1 MPETM
6 HHVTFHFDPA
16 CPWTWRTSRWLVDV
30 AERHGLLVQW
40 RAFDLAKG
48 RSLDE
53 VPEQFRAGM
62 AASKLFLRAVESAHE
77 AGDDA
82 ATGRAYT
89 TYGAAVHDGRQAPSA
104 ELVRQAW
111 SAAAGDTYLA
121 ALDQPVF
128 DAKVADAR
136 AAAQRLAGDDV
147 GSPVLVLSTTHGE
160 RGFFGPVLAPT
171 PTGEEADRLWDVVCT
186 AALVPGFFE
195 LKSRRTARP

>member
-1 MPETM
+1 M
-6 HHVTFHFDPA
+6 HHVTYHFDPV

-30 AERHGLLVQW
+30 AARHDLLVRW

-48 RSLDE
+48 RPLDD

-62 AASKLFLRAVESAHE
+62 AASQLFLRAVEAAHE

-89 TYGAAVHDGRQAPSA
+89 TYGTAVHDEGQAPSA
-104 ELVRQAW
+104 ELVRRAW
-111 SAAAGDTYLA
+111 SEAAGDTYLA
-121 ALDQPVF
+121 ALDSPTL

-136 AAAQRLAGDDV
+136 AAAQQLAGDDI
-147 GSPVLVLSTTHGE
+147 GSPVLVLSTGHGE

-171 PTGEEADRLWDVVCT
+171 PTGDDADRLWDVVCT

-195 LKSRRTARP
+195 LKSRRNASP